1 MAPAGASPDN
11 GLSVRIFIS
20 ADMEGVA
27 GIARDEQTDPS
38 SPFHPAGCRLL
49 TLEVN
54 AAIEGALDAGV
65 QEIVASDGHWSCTNL
80 LPEELHPRAEL
91 VSGFPRRLYMA
102 EGLGPGFDAAFFVGY
117 HAAAG
122 TPDAVLDHSYADP
135 RLVTQVRLNGAPQS
149 EGSLTGYLCGAFDCP
164 VALFTG
170 DAAAV
175 AQMHEFVVEIE
186 GVVVKEGLGRQTA
199 RSLHPQV
206 ARERIRAG
214 AKRAI
219 ERLANI
225 PPMRL
230 PGRVALE
237 VDLVTTAMADS
248 CERVPCVDRLGPR
261 TVGYAADEYIDAY
274 RLFLALV
281 DLAQAAA

>member
-1 MAPAGASPDN
+1 
-11 GLSVRIFIS
+11 VRVFVS

-38 SPFHPAGCRLL
+38 SPLHAEGRRLL

-65 QEIVASDGHWSCTNL
+65 QEVVVSDGHWNCVNL

-91 VSGFPRRLYMA
+91 VSGFPRRLYMGA
-102 EGLGPGFDAAFFVGY
+102 GMGPGFDAAFFVGY

-122 TPDAVLDHSYADP
+122 TPDAVLDHTYADD
-135 RLVTQVRLNGAPQS
+135 RVVREVRLCGVPQS
-149 EGSLTGYLCGAFDCP
+149 EGSLTGYFCGAFDCP

-175 AQMHEFVVEIE
+175 SQMHEFVLEVE
-186 GVVVKEGLGRQTA
+186 GVVVKEGLARQAA
-199 RSLHPQV
+199 RSVHPRV

-214 AKRAI
+214 ARRAV
-219 ERLANI
+219 ERLDNI

-230 PGRVALE
+230 SGRAELE
-237 VDLVTTAMADS
+237 VDVVTTAMAES
-248 CERVPCVDRLGPR
+248 CERVPCVRRLGPR
-261 TVGYAADEYIDAY
+261 TVGYASEDYVEVY

-281 DLAQAAA
+281 DLARAAV